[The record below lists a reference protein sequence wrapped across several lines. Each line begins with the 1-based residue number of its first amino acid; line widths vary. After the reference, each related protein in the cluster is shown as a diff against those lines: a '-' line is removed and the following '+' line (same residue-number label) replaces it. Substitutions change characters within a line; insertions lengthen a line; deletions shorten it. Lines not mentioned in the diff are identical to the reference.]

1 MLTRSRLR
9 RWGNSLGV
17 IVPKE
22 LVRREGLREGEEVEI
37 QVRRISDI
45 RALRGKFPIKDLQK
59 AKEEMR
65 KGWSE

>member
-17 IVPKE
+17 TVPKE
-22 LVRREGLREGEEVEI
+22 LVLREGLREGEEVEV

-45 RALRGKFPIKDLQK
+45 RALRGRFPIKALQK
-59 AKEEMR
+59 AKEELR
-65 KGWSE
+65 KGWGE

>member
-17 IVPKE
+17 TVPKE
-22 LVRREGLREGEEVEI
+22 LVRREGLREGEEVEV
-37 QVRRISDI
+37 QVRRVSDI
-45 RALRGKFPIKDLQK
+45 RVLRGRFPIKELQK

-65 KGWSE
+65 KGWGE

>member
-17 IVPKE
+17 TVPKE
-22 LVRREGLREGEEVEI
+22 LVRREGLRDGEEVEV
-37 QVRRISDI
+37 QVRRVSDI
-45 RALRGKFPIKDLQK
+45 RALRGKFPIKELQK

-65 KGWSE
+65 KGWGE

>member
-17 IVPKE
+17 TVPKE
-22 LVRREGLREGEEVEI
+22 LVRREGLREGEEVEV
-37 QVRRISDI
+37 QVRRVSDI
-45 RALRGKFPIKDLQK
+45 RALRGRFPIKELQK

-65 KGWSE
+65 KGWGE

>member
-22 LVRREGLREGEEVEI
+22 LVRREGLREGEEVEV
-37 QVRRISDI
+37 QVRRVSDI
-45 RALRGKFPIKDLQK
+45 RALRGKFPIRELQK

>member
-17 IVPKE
+17 TVPKE
-22 LVRREGLREGEEVEI
+22 LVRREGLREGEEVEV
-37 QVRRISDI
+37 QVRRLTNI
-45 RALRGKFPIKDLQK
+45 RALRGKFPIKDLQR

-65 KGWSE
+65 KGWDE

>member
-17 IVPKE
+17 TVPKE
-22 LVRREGLREGEEVEI
+22 LVRREGLREGEEVEV
-37 QVRRISDI
+37 QVRRVSDI

-65 KGWSE
+65 KGWGE

>member
-17 IVPKE
+17 TVPKE
-22 LVRREGLREGEEVEI
+22 LVRREGLREGEEVEV
-37 QVRRISDI
+37 QVRRVSDI
-45 RALRGKFPIKDLQK
+45 RALRGKFPIKELQK

-65 KGWSE
+65 KGWGE

>member
-17 IVPKE
+17 TVPKE
-22 LVRREGLREGEEVEI
+22 LVLREGLREGEEVEV
-37 QVRRISDI
+37 QVRRVSDI
-45 RALRGKFPIKDLQK
+45 RALRGRFPIKELQK

-65 KGWSE
+65 KGWGE

>member
-17 IVPKE
+17 AVPKE
-22 LVRREGLREGEEVEI
+22 LARKEGLREGEEVEVL
-37 QVRRISDI
+37 VRRVSDI
-45 RALRGKFPIKDLQK
+45 RTLRGRFPIKELQK

-65 KGWSE
+65 KGWGE

>member
-17 IVPKE
+17 TVPKE
-22 LVRREGLREGEEVEI
+22 LVLREGLREGEEVEI

-45 RALRGKFPIKDLQK
+45 RALRGRFPIKTLQK

-65 KGWSE
+65 KGWGE